1 MSISITR
8 PRVSLC
14 TPTFN
19 RRPFIQAMVQC
30 ILQQK
35 YPKHLM
41 EWIIVD
47 DGTDKI
53 GDLVKDIPFVKY
65 VSLENKMLLGKK
77 RNFMHEQCT
86 FKEDTAIVVYI
97 DDDDYY
103 PPERVSHAVDKL
115 VHSKSEC
122 AGSSELYLWFNDLS
136 KMYKVGP
143 YGENHA
149 TAGTFAFKRSL
160 LKTCSYAEEAILS
173 EEKHFLKDY
182 TIPMVQLDPKKTILV
197 VCHSQNTFDKHRVIQ
212 QNDTKYCSESSM
224 TIKHFI
230 KTPSLYT
237 FYTKGMEIE
246 LAKYTPGTIEYKPEV
261 VEEMKRREQE
271 QVQSAQMLQFTTKD
285 GRNVQVHPEQ
295 LMRMLQQKSEE
306 CNELQ
311 KENLRLKE
319 LNRILIESRRPV

>member
-1 MSISITR
+1 
-8 PRVSLC
+8 
-14 TPTFN
+14 
-19 RRPFIQAMVQC
+19 
-30 ILQQK
+30 
-35 YPKHLM
+35 M

-65 VSLENKMLLGKK
+65 IALEERMLLGKK
-77 RNFMHEQCT
+77 RNFMHQQCT
-86 FKEDTAIVVYI
+86 FTEDSAIVVYI

-115 VHSKSEC
+115 VHSKVEC
-122 AGSSELYLWFNDLS
+122 AGSSELYLWFNDLE

-143 YGENHA
+143 YAQNHA

-160 LKTCSYAEEAILS
+160 LKTCSYEEEAILS
-173 EEKHFLKDY
+173 EEKYFLKDY
-182 TIPMVQLDPKKTILV
+182 TIPMVQLDSKKTILV

-212 QNDTKYCSESSM
+212 NESKYCVESSL

-230 KTPSLYT
+230 KTPTLYA
-237 FYTKGMEIE
+237 FYTQGMEIE
-246 LAKYTPGTIEYKPEV
+246 LAKYNHGTIAYKPEV
-261 VEEMKRREQE
+261 VEELKRRDEESKQTGPL
-271 QVQSAQMLQFTTKD
+271 LQFTTKD
-285 GRNVQVHPEQ
+285 GRTVKVHAEQ

-311 KENLRLKE
+311 KENQRLKE
-319 LNRILIESRRPV
+319 LNRILIESKRPA

>member
-1 MSISITR
+1 MSR

-19 RRPFIQAMVQC
+19 RRPFIQAMVQG

-65 VSLENKMLLGKK
+65 ISVDEKMLLGKK

-86 FKEDTAIVVYI
+86 FKEDDAIVVYI

-115 VHSKSEC
+115 VHSKAEC
-122 AGSSELYLWFNDLS
+122 AGSSELYLWFNDLE

-143 YGENHA
+143 YGPMHA

-160 LKTCSYAEEAILS
+160 LKTCSYEEDAVLS
-173 EEKHFLKDY
+173 EERHFLKDY

-197 VCHSQNTFDKHRVIQ
+197 VCHSQNTFDKHRVIET
-212 QNDTKYCSESSM
+212 DSKYCCESAL

-230 KTPSLYT
+230 KAPALYK
-237 FYTKGMEIE
+237 FYTQGMEIE
-246 LAKYTPGTIEYKPEV
+246 LAKYSAGTMIHKPEV
-261 VEEMKRREQE
+261 IEEMKRREQE
-271 QVQSAQMLQFTTKD
+271 QAQQNMPLLQFTTKD
-285 GRNVQVHPEQ
+285 GRTIKFHPEQ
-295 LMRMLQQKSEE
+295 LMRMFQQKSEE

-311 KENLRLKE
+311 KEIQKLKE
-319 LNRILIESRRPV
+319 LNRILIESKRPV

>member
-1 MSISITR
+1 MSR

-35 YPKHLM
+35 YPRHLM

-65 VSLENKMLLGKK
+65 IALEERMLLGKK
-77 RNFMHEQCT
+77 RNFMHQQCT
-86 FKEDTAIVVYI
+86 FTEDSAIVVYI

-115 VHSKSEC
+115 VHSKMEC
-122 AGSSELYLWFNDLS
+122 AGSSELYLWFNDLE

-143 YGENHA
+143 YAQNHA
-149 TAGTFAFKRSL
+149 TAGTFAFRRSL
-160 LKTCSYAEEAILS
+160 LKTCSYEEDAILS

-182 TIPMVQLDPKKTILV
+182 TIPMVQLDSKKTILV

-212 QNDTKYCSESSM
+212 NESKYCVESSL

-230 KTPSLYT
+230 KTPTLYA
-237 FYTKGMEIE
+237 FYTQGMEIE
-246 LAKYTPGTIEYKPEV
+246 LAKYNHGTIAYKPEV
-261 VEEMKRREQE
+261 VEELKRRDEE
-271 QVQSAQMLQFTTKD
+271 SKQSGPLLQFTTKD
-285 GRNVQVHPEQ
+285 GRTVKVHAEQ

-311 KENLRLKE
+311 KENHRLKE
-319 LNRILIESRRPV
+319 LNRILIESRRPT

>member
-1 MSISITR
+1 MTR

-35 YPKHLM
+35 YPKELM

-53 GDLVKDIPFVKY
+53 GDLVQDIPFVKY
-65 VSLENKMLLGKK
+65 IAVNEKMLLGKK

-86 FKEDTAIVVYI
+86 FTEDSAIVVYI

-115 VHSKSEC
+115 VHSKAEC
-122 AGSSELYLWFNDLS
+122 AGSSELYLWFNDLE

-143 YGENHA
+143 YGPMHA

-160 LKTCSYAEEAILS
+160 LKTCSYAEDAVLS
-173 EEKHFLKDY
+173 EERHFLKDY
-182 TIPMVQLDPKKTILV
+182 TVPMVQLDPKKTILV

-212 QNDTKYCSESSM
+212 VDSKYCSESAL

-230 KTPSLYT
+230 KSPSLHK
-237 FYTKGMEIE
+237 FYTQGMEIE
-246 LAKYTPGTIEYKPEV
+246 LAKYSAGTIEYKPEV

-271 QVQSAQMLQFTTKD
+271 QKEQSALLQFTTKD
-285 GRNVQVHPEQ
+285 GRTVKIHPEQ
-295 LMRMLQQKSEE
+295 LMRMVQQKSEE

-311 KENLRLKE
+311 KENKRLKE
-319 LNRILIESRRPV
+319 LNRILIENKRLV

>member
-1 MSISITR
+1 
-8 PRVSLC
+8 
-14 TPTFN
+14 
-19 RRPFIQAMVQC
+19 MVQC

-35 YPKHLM
+35 YPKELM

-65 VSLENKMLLGKK
+65 VALEEKMLLGKK

-86 FKEDTAIVVYI
+86 FKEDSAIVVYI

-103 PPERVSHAVDKL
+103 PPDRVSHAVDKL

-122 AGSSELYLWFNDLS
+122 AGSSELYLWFNDLE

-143 YGENHA
+143 YGPTHA

-160 LKTCSYAEEAILS
+160 LKTCSYAEDAVLS
-173 EEKHFLKDY
+173 EEKYFLKDY
-182 TIPMVQLDPKKTILV
+182 TVPMVQLDPKRTILV

-212 QNDTKYCSESSM
+212 NDSKYCSESSL

-230 KTPSLYT
+230 KSPSLHK
-237 FYTKGMEIE
+237 FYTQGMEIE
-246 LAKYTPGTIEYKPEV
+246 LAKYSAGSIDYKPEV

-271 QVQSAQMLQFTTKD
+271 QNQAPMLQFTTKD
-285 GRNVQVHPEQ
+285 GRTVKVHPEQ
-295 LMRMLQQKSEE
+295 LMRMLQQKGEE

-311 KENLRLKE
+311 KENQKLKE
-319 LNRILIESRRPV
+319 LNSLLIESRRPV

>member
-1 MSISITR
+1 
-8 PRVSLC
+8 
-14 TPTFN
+14 
-19 RRPFIQAMVQC
+19 
-30 ILQQK
+30 
-35 YPKHLM
+35 M

-65 VSLENKMLLGKK
+65 IALEERMLLGKK
-77 RNFMHEQCT
+77 RNFMHQQCT
-86 FKEDTAIVVYI
+86 FTEDSAIVVYI

-115 VHSKSEC
+115 VHSKVEC
-122 AGSSELYLWFNDLS
+122 AGSSELYLWFNDLE

-143 YGENHA
+143 YAQNHA

-160 LKTCSYAEEAILS
+160 LKTCSYEEDAILS

-182 TIPMVQLDPKKTILV
+182 TIPMVQLDSKKTILV

-212 QNDTKYCSESSM
+212 NESKYCVESSL

-230 KTPSLYT
+230 KTPSLYM
-237 FYTKGMEIE
+237 FYTQGMEIE
-246 LAKYTPGTIEYKPEV
+246 LAKYNPGTIAYKPEV
-261 VEEMKRREQE
+261 VEELKRRDEE
-271 QVQSAQMLQFTTKD
+271 SKQSGPLLQFTTKD
-285 GRNVQVHPEQ
+285 GRTVKVHAEQ

-311 KENLRLKE
+311 KENHRLKE
-319 LNRILIESRRPV
+319 LNRILIESKRPA

>member
-1 MSISITR
+1 MSKSITR

-35 YPKHLM
+35 YPKELM

-65 VSLENKMLLGKK
+65 VALEEKMLLGKK

-86 FKEDTAIVVYI
+86 FKEDSAIVVYI

-103 PPERVSHAVDKL
+103 PPDRVSHAVDKL

-122 AGSSELYLWFNDLS
+122 AGSSELYLWFNDLE

-143 YGENHA
+143 YGPTHA

-160 LKTCSYAEEAILS
+160 LKTCSYAEDAVLS
-173 EEKHFLKDY
+173 EEKYFLKDY
-182 TIPMVQLDPKKTILV
+182 TVPMVQLDPKRTILV

-212 QNDTKYCSESSM
+212 NDSKYCSESSL

-230 KTPSLYT
+230 KSPSLHK
-237 FYTKGMEIE
+237 FYTQGMEIE
-246 LAKYTPGTIEYKPEV
+246 LAKYSAGSIEYKPEV
-261 VEEMKRREQE
+261 VEEMKRREEE
-271 QVQSAQMLQFTTKD
+271 QNQAPLLQFTTKD
-285 GRNVQVHPEQ
+285 GRTVKVHPEQ
-295 LMRMLQQKSEE
+295 LMRMLQQKGEE

-311 KENLRLKE
+311 KENQKLKE
-319 LNRILIESRRPV
+319 LNRLLIESKRPV

>member
-1 MSISITR
+1 MTTR

-35 YPKHLM
+35 YPRHLM

-65 VSLENKMLLGKK
+65 VAVDEKMLLGKK

-86 FKEDTAIVVYI
+86 FTEDSAIIVYI

-115 VHSKSEC
+115 VHSKAEC
-122 AGSSELYLWFNDLS
+122 AGSSELYLWFNDLE

-143 YGENHA
+143 YGPMHA

-160 LKTCSYAEEAILS
+160 LKTCSYAEDAVLS

-182 TIPMVQLDPKKTILV
+182 TIPMVQLDSKKTILV

-212 QNDTKYCSESSM
+212 NDSQYCKESAL

-230 KTPSLYT
+230 KSPSLHD

-246 LAKYTPGTIEYKPEV
+246 LATYTPGTIQYKPEV
-261 VEEMKRREQE
+261 VEEMKRRDQE
-271 QVQSAQMLQFTTKD
+271 NAQNVPLLQFTTKD
-285 GRNVQVHPEQ
+285 GRTVKLHPEQ
-295 LMRMLQQKSEE
+295 LMRMFQQKNDE

-311 KENLRLKE
+311 KENQKLKE
-319 LNRILIESRRPV
+319 LNRILIESRRLA

>member
-1 MSISITR
+1 MSR

-35 YPKHLM
+35 YPRQLM

-65 VSLENKMLLGKK
+65 IALEERMLLGKK
-77 RNFMHEQCT
+77 RNFMHSQCT
-86 FKEDTAIVVYI
+86 FTEDSAIIVYI

-115 VHSKSEC
+115 VHSKCEC
-122 AGSSELYLWFNDLS
+122 AGSSELYLWFNDLE

-143 YGENHA
+143 YGDNHA

-160 LKTCSYAEEAILS
+160 LKTCSYAEDAVLS

-182 TIPMVQLDPKKTILV
+182 TIPMVQLDSKKTILV

-212 QNDTKYCSESSM
+212 NESKYCSQSAL

-230 KTPSLYT
+230 KTPTLYS

-246 LAKYTPGTIEYKPEV
+246 LAKYVPGTIEYKPEV

-271 QVQSAQMLQFTTKD
+271 QMIENSQMIQFTTKD
-285 GRNVQVHPEQ
+285 GRTVKVHPEQ

-306 CNELQ
+306 CTQLQ
-311 KENLRLKE
+311 KENQQLKE
-319 LNRILIESRRPV
+319 LNRILIGSKRSV

>member
-1 MSISITR
+1 
-8 PRVSLC
+8 
-14 TPTFN
+14 
-19 RRPFIQAMVQC
+19 
-30 ILQQK
+30 
-35 YPKHLM
+35 M

-65 VSLENKMLLGKK
+65 IALEERMLLGKK
-77 RNFMHEQCT
+77 RNFMHQQCT
-86 FKEDTAIVVYI
+86 FTEDSAIVVYI

-115 VHSKSEC
+115 VHSKVEC
-122 AGSSELYLWFNDLS
+122 AGSSELYLWFNDLE

-143 YGENHA
+143 YAQNHA

-160 LKTCSYAEEAILS
+160 LKTCSYEEEAILS
-173 EEKHFLKDY
+173 EEKYFLKDY
-182 TIPMVQLDPKKTILV
+182 TIPMVQLDSKKTILV

-212 QNDTKYCSESSM
+212 NESKYCVESSL

-230 KTPSLYT
+230 KSPSLHA
-237 FYTKGMEIE
+237 FYTQGMEIE
-246 LAKYTPGTIEYKPEV
+246 LAKYNHGTIAYKPEV
-261 VEEMKRREQE
+261 VEELKRRDEE
-271 QVQSAQMLQFTTKD
+271 SKQSGPLLQFTTKD
-285 GRNVQVHPEQ
+285 GRNVKVHAEQ

-311 KENLRLKE
+311 KENQRLKE
-319 LNRILIESRRPV
+319 LNRILIESKRPA

>member
-1 MSISITR
+1 MSR

-19 RRPFIQAMVQC
+19 RRPFIQAMVQG

-35 YPKHLM
+35 YPKQLM

-65 VSLENKMLLGKK
+65 ISVDEKMLLGKK

-86 FKEDTAIVVYI
+86 FKEDDAIVVYI

-115 VHSKSEC
+115 VHSKAEC
-122 AGSSELYLWFNDLS
+122 AGSSELYLWFNDLE

-143 YGENHA
+143 YGPMHA

-160 LKTCSYAEEAILS
+160 LKTCSYEEDAVLS
-173 EEKHFLKDY
+173 EERHFLKDY

-197 VCHSQNTFDKHRVIQ
+197 VCHSQNTFDKHRVIET
-212 QNDTKYCSESSM
+212 DSKYCCESAL

-230 KTPSLYT
+230 KAPALYK
-237 FYTKGMEIE
+237 FYTQGMEIE
-246 LAKYTPGTIEYKPEV
+246 LAKYSAGTMMHKPEV
-261 VEEMKRREQE
+261 IEEMKRREQE
-271 QVQSAQMLQFTTKD
+271 QAQQNIPLLQFTTKD
-285 GRNVQVHPEQ
+285 GRTIKFHPEQ
-295 LMRMLQQKSEE
+295 LMRMFQQKSEE

-311 KENLRLKE
+311 KEIQKLKE
-319 LNRILIESRRPV
+319 LNRILIESKRPV

>member
-1 MSISITR
+1 
-8 PRVSLC
+8 
-14 TPTFN
+14 
-19 RRPFIQAMVQC
+19 
-30 ILQQK
+30 
-35 YPKHLM
+35 M

-65 VSLENKMLLGKK
+65 IALEEKMLLGKK
-77 RNFMHEQCT
+77 RNFMHQQCT
-86 FKEDTAIVVYI
+86 FTEDSAIVVYI

-115 VHSKSEC
+115 VHSKVEC
-122 AGSSELYLWFNDLS
+122 AGSSELYLWFNDLE

-143 YGENHA
+143 YAQNHA

-160 LKTCSYAEEAILS
+160 LKTCSYEEDAILS

-182 TIPMVQLDPKKTILV
+182 TIPMVQLDSKKTILV

-212 QNDTKYCSESSM
+212 NESKYCVESSL

-230 KTPSLYT
+230 KSPSLHA
-237 FYTKGMEIE
+237 FYTQGMEIE
-246 LAKYTPGTIEYKPEV
+246 LAKYNPGTIAYKPEV
-261 VEEMKRREQE
+261 VEELKRRDEE
-271 QVQSAQMLQFTTKD
+271 SKQSGPLLQFTTKD
-285 GRNVQVHPEQ
+285 GRTVKVHAEQ

-311 KENLRLKE
+311 KENHRLKE
-319 LNRILIESRRPV
+319 LNRILIESKRTA